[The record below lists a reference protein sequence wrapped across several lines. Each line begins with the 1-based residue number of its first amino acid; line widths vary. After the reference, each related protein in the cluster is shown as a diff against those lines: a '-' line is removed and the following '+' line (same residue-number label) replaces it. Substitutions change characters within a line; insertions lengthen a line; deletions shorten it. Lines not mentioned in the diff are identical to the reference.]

1 MEKFYCLFSDW
12 FHFILDDV
20 TAGLGP
26 LKEDVSR
33 IGFDDDDKQAK
44 GICPF
49 DFLKCHHFP
58 FIYENLCYHH
68 RRQIEC
74 GVALSVRI
82 PHHSQLVDTF
92 APLAC
97 AAFSE
102 NSSVGKCHFQFIL
115 LSKEKK
121 KNIR

>member
-49 DFLKCHHFP
+49 DFLK
-58 FIYENLCYHH
+58 
-68 RRQIEC
+68 
-74 GVALSVRI
+74 
-82 PHHSQLVDTF
+82 
-92 APLAC
+92 
-97 AAFSE
+97 
-102 NSSVGKCHFQFIL
+102 
-115 LSKEKK
+115 
-121 KNIR
+121 